1 MSIAL
6 PAFGP
11 TDIDNPAAAMVMVDQ
26 QSQMELGLKH
36 KGYTFPV
43 VTTHDYV
50 TGEEVATDPSL
61 DITTVMF
68 GLRAAAPRL
77 TPKFLRE
84 YGNTTIFVNLRTPP
98 GPSVY
103 PIIDPNIPEAYSI
116 RVEED
121 ILNLQLGVAFPLPAG
136 FAIGLGGH
144 QVATFYMPVDGGSLG
159 LTGEIY
165 SNPSYGD
172 TLYGDITMS
181 LQTNEI
187 PFIAAFLALPMF
199 GLSWDVG
206 QAIPAL
212 DGLRFGFVHRARH
225 EIPFDMEMSI
235 QQMVVDLSVQ
245 GEEVSMVS
253 PTETD
258 PETGE
263 QVPSEEPLLET
274 VFPTLHMVYIP
285 SNTGVSLG
293 WDAPRWRTEV
303 SVRKRNYS
311 QMTFGYFGVDE
322 ELASTTITGS
332 TEGTDGEQDIEI
344 TFTMDMGF
352 ANDWADKIVLRD
364 VYEWNLY
371 GAIQAA
377 NFHDKAPLWIEARMY
392 YRPSYIVSQEESH
405 ILDPAVFTAGL
416 SAFQTI
422 PFGDGY
428 GVDVRLGFDAGKLR
442 LENAGRPG
450 SYAQP
455 SPDGFVFGGGGTVT
469 YRF

>member
-26 QSQMELGLKH
+26 QSQLELGLKH
-36 KGYTFPV
+36 RGYTFPT

-50 TGEEVATDPSL
+50 TGEEVVTDPSL
-61 DITTVMF
+61 DITTVLF
-68 GLRAAAPRL
+68 GLRVAAPRL
-77 TPKFLRE
+77 TPKFLRD
-84 YGNTTIFVNLRTPP
+84 YGNTTIFLNLRTPP
-98 GPSVY
+98 GPSTY
-103 PIIDPNIPEAYSI
+103 PIIDPNIPEAYTI

-121 ILNLQLGVAFPLPAG
+121 ILNLQLGVAIPLPAG
-136 FAIGLGGH
+136 FTIGAGGH
-144 QVATFYMPVDGGSLG
+144 QVATFYMPINAGSVG

-165 SNPSYGD
+165 TNPSYGE
-172 TLYGDITMS
+172 TLSGDITMS

-187 PFIAAFLALPMF
+187 PFISAFLMLPMF
-199 GLSWDVG
+199 GLTWDVG

-212 DGLRFGFVHRARH
+212 EGLRFGIVHRARH
-225 EIPFDMEMSI
+225 EIPFDMDLTI
-235 QQMVVDLSVQ
+235 QQMVVDLTVQ
-245 GEEVSMVS
+245 GEDVTLVS
-253 PTETD
+253 PTDTD

-263 QVPSEEPLLET
+263 QVPSDEPLMET
-274 VFPTLHMVYIP
+274 VFPTLNLVYIP

-311 QMTFGYFGVDE
+311 QMLFGYFGIDE
-322 ELASTTITGS
+322 ELASTTISGS
-332 TEGTDGEQDIEI
+332 TDGENQDVEVTI
-344 TFTMDMGF
+344 TMDMGF
-352 ANDWADKIVLRD
+352 ANDWTENIVLRD

-371 GAIQAA
+371 GAIQAFDFGD
-377 NFHDKAPLWIEARMY
+377 NAPLWFEGRMH
-392 YRPSYIVSQEESH
+392 YRPSYIVSQEKSH
-405 ILDPAVFTAGL
+405 LIDPAVFTAGF
-416 SAFQTI
+416 SALQTV

-428 GVDVRLGFDAGKLR
+428 GVDIRLGFDAGR
-442 LENAGRPG
+442 VRVENAGKPG

-455 SPDGFVFGGGGTVT
+455 ARDGVVFGGGGSLT